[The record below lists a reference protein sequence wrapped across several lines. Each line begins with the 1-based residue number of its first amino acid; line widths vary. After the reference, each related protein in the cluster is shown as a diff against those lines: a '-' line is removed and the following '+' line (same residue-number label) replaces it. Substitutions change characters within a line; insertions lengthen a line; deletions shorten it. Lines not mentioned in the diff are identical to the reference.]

1 MSTPDRRSFDS
12 PRRGAR
18 GGKDRFDDFGGGG
31 RGGRDEP
38 YVPRDAYVPAGGGRD
53 RGPSN
58 FGAAP
63 RGFGAPGGPETGAT
77 VKWFNGEK
85 GFGFVELQD
94 GGGDAFLHIS
104 VLSRAGYQTVSPGAT
119 LRVSVSPGQKGP
131 QIADVVSVDESTATP
146 GAAGGG
152 GGGSGGPG
160 GYGASSGGPAGGGYG
175 GASSGA
181 GFDRPRSAA
190 RQPVDMTT
198 AVEMRGTVKWFN
210 AEKGFGFVMPEG
222 GGKDVF
228 VHISALN
235 RGGMSSLE
243 PNQNVKMSVA
253 DGRRGPEAVSVEA
266 G

>member
-1 MSTPDRRSFDS
+1 M
-12 PRRGAR
+12 
-18 GGKDRFDDFGGGG
+18 
-31 RGGRDEP
+31 
-38 YVPRDAYVPAGGGRD
+38 PAGGGRD

-77 VKWFNGEK
+77 VKWFNAEK
-85 GFGFVELQD
+85 GFGFVELEG

-104 VLSRAGYQTVSPGAT
+104 VLSRVGYQTVSPGAT

-146 GAAGGG
+146 GGGGGGGGAGGG
-152 GGGSGGPG
+152 GGG
-160 GYGASSGGPAGGGYG
+160 GYAGGGG
-175 GASSGA
+175 GAGG
-181 GFDRPRSAA
+181 GFDRPRPSA
-190 RQPVDMTT
+190 RQPVDMST

-210 AEKGFGFVMPEG
+210 SEKGFGFVMPDG

-235 RGGMSSLE
+235 RGGMSGLE
-243 PNQNVKMSVA
+243 PNQTVKMQVA
-253 DGRRGPEAVSVEA
+253 DGRRGPEAVSVESA
-266 G
+266 

>member
-1 MSTPDRRSFDS
+1 
-12 PRRGAR
+12 
-18 GGKDRFDDFGGGG
+18 
-31 RGGRDEP
+31 
-38 YVPRDAYVPAGGGRD
+38 VPAGGGRD

-77 VKWFNGEK
+77 VKWFNAEK
-85 GFGFVELQD
+85 GFGFVELEG

-104 VLSRAGYQTVSPGAT
+104 VLSRVGYQTVSPGAT

-146 GAAGGG
+146 GGGGGGGGAGGG
-152 GGGSGGPG
+152 GGG
-160 GYGASSGGPAGGGYG
+160 GYAGGGG
-175 GASSGA
+175 GAGG
-181 GFDRPRSAA
+181 GFDRPRPSA
-190 RQPVDMTT
+190 RQPVDMST

-210 AEKGFGFVMPEG
+210 SEKGFGFVMPDG

-235 RGGMSSLE
+235 RGGMSGLE
-243 PNQNVKMSVA
+243 PNQTVKMQVA
-253 DGRRGPEAVSVEA
+253 DGRRGPEAVSVESA
-266 G
+266 

>member
-1 MSTPDRRSFDS
+1 MRTPDRRSFDS
-12 PRRGAR
+12 PRRGGR
-18 GGKDRFDDFGGGG
+18 GRDRFDDFGGGG

-38 YVPRDAYVPAGGGRD
+38 YVPRDAYVPAGGRD

-58 FGAAP
+58 FGGAP

-77 VKWFNGEK
+77 VKWFNAEK
-85 GFGFVELQD
+85 GFGFVELEG

-131 QIADVVSVDESTATP
+131 QIAEVMSVDESTATP
-146 GAAGGG
+146 GGAGGPGGGGGMGGG
-152 GGGSGGPG
+152 GGG
-160 GYGASSGGPAGGGYG
+160 
-175 GASSGA
+175 
-181 GFDRPRSAA
+181 FDRPRAAAA
-190 RQPVDMTT
+190 RQPVDMST

-210 AEKGFGFVMPEG
+210 AEKGFGFVMPDG

-235 RGGMSSLE
+235 RGGMSGLE
-243 PNQNVKMSVA
+243 PNQTVKMQVA

-266 G
+266 A

>member
-12 PRRGAR
+12 PRRGGR
-18 GGKDRFDDFGGGG
+18 GKDRFDEFGGGG

-38 YVPRDAYVPAGGGRD
+38 YVPRDAYVPAGGRD

-85 GFGFVELQD
+85 GFGFVELEG

-146 GAAGGG
+146 G
-152 GGGSGGPG
+152 GGSGGGPG
-160 GYGASSGGPAGGGYG
+160 GGGYG
-175 GASSGA
+175 GAGG
-181 GFDRPRSAA
+181 GFDRPRASA
-190 RQPVDMTT
+190 RQPVDMST

-243 PNQNVKMSVA
+243 TNQNVKMQVA

-266 G
+266 A

>member
-1 MSTPDRRSFDS
+1 MRTPDRRSFDS
-12 PRRGAR
+12 PRRGGR
-18 GGKDRFDDFGGGG
+18 GRDRFDDFGGGG

-38 YVPRDAYVPAGGGRD
+38 YVPRDAYVPAGGRD

-58 FGAAP
+58 FGGAP

-77 VKWFNGEK
+77 VKWFNAEK
-85 GFGFVELQD
+85 GFGFVELEG

-131 QIADVVSVDESTATP
+131 QIADVMSVDESTATP
-146 GAAGGG
+146 GGAGGPGAGGSMGGG
-152 GGGSGGPG
+152 GGG
-160 GYGASSGGPAGGGYG
+160 
-175 GASSGA
+175 
-181 GFDRPRSAA
+181 FDRPRAAAA
-190 RQPVDMTT
+190 RQPVDMST

-210 AEKGFGFVMPEG
+210 AEKGFGFVMPDG

-235 RGGMSSLE
+235 RGGMSGLE
-243 PNQNVKMSVA
+243 PNQTVKMQVA

-266 G
+266 A